1 MSASVL
7 VVFGT
12 RPEGIKMM
20 PVVKALR
27 EHTNLNVTVAVTG
40 QHREMLDQVF
50 NAFGEWPDTDLNL
63 MTPGQTLTSLT
74 AGVITRMTEVL
85 EQLRPDVILVHGDT

>member
-1 MSASVL
+1 MKRHVL
-7 VVFGT
+7 IIFGT

-27 EHTNLNVTVAVTG
+27 SSDRMRTTVAVTG

-50 NAFGEWPDTDLNL
+50 SVFNEHPDVDLNL
-63 MTPGQTLTSLT
+63 DGSQSDTGRYYGERARADDRSLG
-74 AGVITRMTEVL
+74 GV
-85 EQLRPDVILVHGDT
+85 